1 LITQVWSIPFQLDA
15 IQEKEIQDTRRFSLN
30 APGVFTTKEP
40 VDKAAAGA
48 KDAVD
53 GAKNDAVY
61 AAKNA
66 AA

>member
-1 LITQVWSIPFQLDA
+1 LDA
-15 IQEKEIQDTRRFSLN
+15 VQEKEIQDTRRFSLN

-40 VDKAAAGA
+40 VEKAVAGA

-53 GAKNDAVY
+53 EAKNDALDG
-61 AAKNA
+61 AKKA